1 MKPMNQKG
9 FSLVELLMVVAIIG
23 IATAVAIPY
32 LTRYTQN
39 NNLRNA
45 ARAISGDFFEYKSKA
60 TAEYRLYRMTFSIA
74 NNNYTIEQCTATGST
89 CTAGYANVVT
99 KEISSFGSGI
109 TFDGGGTT
117 VTQYIFQT
125 RGTVTNGTL
134 RLINN
139 RGSTAAITT
148 NITGKTYVQYSIQ

>member
-1 MKPMNQKG
+1 MNQKG

-23 IATAVAIPY
+23 IVTAVAIPY

-60 TAEYRLYRMTFSIA
+60 TAEYKRYRITFDTA
-74 NNNYTIEQCTATGST
+74 NDNYTIEQCTATGST
-89 CTAGYANVVT
+89 CANYSTVAT
-99 KEISSFGSGI
+99 KAMSSFGSGI
-109 TFDGGGTT
+109 DITNAAFGANST
-117 VTQYIFQT
+117 INFQT
-125 RGTVTNGTL
+125 RGTTEAGSVALVNS
-134 RLINN
+134 
-139 RGSTAAITT
+139 RGSTATITT